1 MPWSE
6 PNPFTGACRWIPTEP
21 EMQQEALNLYAWLL
35 PARVPHTFGAL
46 ARAIRAYYVTEGEEL
61 AARRN
66 RAFAE
71 ALERAP
77 ERRFLRREW

>member
-6 PNPFTGACRWIPTEP
+6 PNPFTGACRWIPTEQ
-21 EMQQEALNLYAWLL
+21 EMQKDALDLYSWLVT
-35 PARVPHTFGAL
+35 ARVPHTYGEL
-46 ARAIRAYYVTEGEEL
+46 ARAIREHFDTESNSL

-71 ALERAP
+71 ALEREP
-77 ERRFLRREW
+77 ERCFLRPQW

>member
-6 PNPFTGACRWIPTEP
+6 PNPITGARRWMPTEA
-21 EMQQEALNLYAWLL
+21 EIQKDALDLYSWLVT
-35 PARVPHTFGAL
+35 ARVPHTYGEL
-46 ARAIRAYYVTEGEEL
+46 ARAIRAHFDTTGDSL

-71 ALERAP
+71 ALEQNP
-77 ERRFLRREW
+77 ERRFLRPSW